1 MIFLNTKEK
10 DLKYIMHTYGRYDV
24 ALKSGK
30 GAVAY
35 DENGKKY
42 IDVSSGIGVNS
53 LGYCND
59 GWVEAVTKQA
69 GTIQHMSNYFYS
81 EQASNLAEKL
91 CNLTGMS
98 KVCFGNSGAEANE
111 CAIKIARKY
120 SFDKYDEGR
129 NGIVTLKNSFHGRT
143 VTTLSATGQDVFHNY
158 FFPFTEGFS
167 YVEAGDMNALKNA
180 VNKNT
185 CAVMLELIQGEGGV
199 NILDKDYVQSLVK
212 FCNENDI
219 LVIVDEVQTGIG
231 RTGKLFAFEN
241 YEILP
246 DLVTVAKGLGG
257 GLPIGL
263 CMCGEKLKDVMSPST
278 HGTTFGANPVVCAG
292 ANYVLDTITA
302 DGFLDEVNKKGEYI
316 EEKVSKLENVKN
328 VRRMGLMIGIELE
341 SGNVHDIAVKCV
353 ENGLLIITAKNLLR
367 MLPPLVITYDEIDEA
382 LKILE
387 NTLKENN

>member
-1 MIFLNTKEK
+1 MIILNTKEK

-30 GAVAY
+30 GAIAY

-59 GWVEAVTKQA
+59 GWVEAVAKQA

-81 EQASNLAEKL
+81 EQSSNLAEKL
-91 CNLTGMS
+91 CTLTGLS

-120 SFDKYDEGR
+120 SFDKYGEGR
-129 NGIVTLKNSFHGRT
+129 NEIITLKNSFHGRT

-167 YVEAGDMNALKNA
+167 YVEAGDMNAVKNTA
-180 VNKNT
+180 NKNT

-199 NILDKDYVQSLVK
+199 NILDTSYVQSLVK

-219 LVIVDEVQTGIG
+219 LVIVDEVQTGVG

-246 DLVTVAKGLGG
+246 DLVTVAKGIGG

-302 DGFLDEVNKKGEYI
+302 DGFLDEVNKKGAYI
-316 EEKVSKLENVKN
+316 EEKVSKFKNVKN

-341 SGNVHDIAVKCV
+341 SGNAHDIAVKCV
-353 ENGLLIITAKNLLR
+353 ENGLLIITAKDLLR

-387 NTLKENN
+387 TTLKEND

>member
-91 CNLTGMS
+91 CTLTGLS

-120 SFDKYDEGR
+120 SFDKYGEGR
-129 NGIVTLKNSFHGRT
+129 NGIITLKNSFHGRT

-241 YEILP
+241 YGILP

-263 CMCGEKLKDVMSPST
+263 CMCGDKLKDVMSPST

-302 DGFLDEVNKKGEYI
+302 DGFLDEVNKKGAYI
-316 EEKVSKLENVKN
+316 EEKVSKFENVKN

-341 SGNVHDIAVKCV
+341 SGNAHDIAVKCV
-353 ENGLLIITAKNLLR
+353 ENGLLIITAKDLLR

-387 NTLKENN
+387 NTLKEND

>member
-1 MIFLNTKEK
+1 MNTKEK

-91 CNLTGMS
+91 CNLTGLS

-129 NGIVTLKNSFHGRT
+129 NGIITLKNSFHGRT

-302 DGFLDEVNKKGEYI
+302 VDFLDEVNKKGEYI

-328 VRRMGLMIGIELE
+328 VRRMGLMIGVELE

>member
-1 MIFLNTKEK
+1 MNTKEK

-53 LGYCND
+53 LGYCNN

-91 CNLTGMS
+91 CSLTGLS

-120 SFDKYDEGR
+120 SFDKYGEGR
-129 NGIVTLKNSFHGRT
+129 NGIITLKNSFHGRT

-263 CMCGEKLKDVMSPST
+263 CMCGDKLKDVMSPST

-302 DGFLDEVNKKGEYI
+302 DGFLDEVNKKGAYI
-316 EEKVSKLENVKN
+316 EEKVLKFENVKN

-341 SGNVHDIAVKCV
+341 SGNAHDIAVKCV
-353 ENGLLIITAKNLLR
+353 ENGLLIITAKDLLR

-387 NTLKENN
+387 TTLKEND

>member
-1 MIFLNTKEK
+1 
-10 DLKYIMHTYGRYDV
+10 MHTYGRYDV

-30 GAVAY
+30 GATAF
-35 DENGKKY
+35 DEDGKKY

-53 LGYCND
+53 FGFCDD
-59 GWVEAVTKQA
+59 GWVEAVSKQA

-91 CNLTGMS
+91 CNLTGLS

-120 SFDKYDEGR
+120 SFDKYGADR
-129 NGIVTLKNSFHGRT
+129 NEIITLRNSFHGRT

-167 YVEAGDMNALKNA
+167 YVEANDFDALKNA
-180 VNKNT
+180 VTDKT
-185 CAVMLELIQGEGGV
+185 CAVMFEVIQGEGGV
-199 NILDKDYVQSLVK
+199 NILDKDYVKSLVK
-212 FCNENDI
+212 LCNDRDI
-219 LVIVDEVQTGIG
+219 LVVVDEVQTGIG
-231 RTGKLFAFEN
+231 RTGKLFGYQNFD
-241 YEILP
+241 IMP

-292 ANYVLDTITA
+292 ANYVVDRVA
-302 DGFLDEVNKKGEYI
+302 DESFLDEINKKGQYL
-316 EEKVSKLENVKN
+316 EEKLLKLENVKN

-341 SGNVHDIAVKCV
+341 NGNAHDIAVKCV
-353 ENGLLIITAKNLLR
+353 ENGLLIITAKDLLR
-367 MLPPLVITYDEIDEA
+367 MLPPFVITYEEIDEA
-382 LKILE
+382 INILNE
-387 NTLKENN
+387 TLKEIK

>member
-1 MIFLNTKEK
+1 MIILNTKEK

-30 GAVAY
+30 GAIAY

-59 GWVEAVTKQA
+59 GWVEAVAKQA

-81 EQASNLAEKL
+81 EQSSNLAEKL
-91 CNLTGMS
+91 CTLTGLS

-120 SFDKYDEGR
+120 SFDKYGEDR
-129 NGIVTLKNSFHGRT
+129 NEIITLKNSFHGRT
-143 VTTLSATGQDVFHNY
+143 VTTLAATGQDVFHNY

-167 YVEAGDMNALKNA
+167 YVEAGDMNALKNTA
-180 VNKNT
+180 NKNT

-199 NILDKDYVQSLVK
+199 NILDTSYVQSLVK

-219 LVIVDEVQTGIG
+219 LVIVDEVQTGVG

-246 DLVTVAKGLGG
+246 DLVTVAKGIGG

-302 DGFLDEVNKKGEYI
+302 DGFLDEVNKKGAYI
-316 EEKVSKLENVKN
+316 EEKVSKFKNVKN

-341 SGNVHDIAVKCV
+341 SGNAHDIAVKCV
-353 ENGLLIITAKNLLR
+353 ENGLLIITAKDLLR

-387 NTLKENN
+387 TTLKENY

>member
-1 MIFLNTKEK
+1 MILLNTKEK

-59 GWVEAVTKQA
+59 GWVESVTKQA

-81 EQASNLAEKL
+81 EQSSNLAEKL
-91 CNLTGMS
+91 CTLTGMS

-120 SFDKYDEGR
+120 SFDKYGEGR
-129 NGIVTLKNSFHGRT
+129 NEIITLKNSFHGRT

-199 NILDKDYVQSLVK
+199 NILDKDFVQSLVK

-263 CMCGEKLKDVMSPST
+263 CMCADKLKDVMSPST

-292 ANYVLDTITA
+292 ANYVLDTVTA
-302 DGFLDEVNKKGEYI
+302 DGFLDEVNKKGAYI

-341 SGNVHDIAVKCV
+341 SGNAHDIAVKCV
-353 ENGLLIITAKNLLR
+353 ENGLLIITAKDLLR
-367 MLPPLVITYDEIDEA
+367 MLPPLVITYEEIDEA

-387 NTLKENN
+387 TTLKEND

>member
-1 MIFLNTKEK
+1 MNTKEK

-42 IDVSSGIGVNS
+42 IDGSSGIGVNS

-59 GWVEAVTKQA
+59 GWVQAVTKQA

-81 EQASNLAEKL
+81 EQSSNLAEKL
-91 CNLTGMS
+91 CTLTGLS

-120 SFDKYDEGR
+120 SFDKYGEGR
-129 NGIVTLKNSFHGRT
+129 NGIITLKNSFHGRT

-302 DGFLDEVNKKGEYI
+302 DGFLGEVNKKGAYI
-316 EEKVSKLENVKN
+316 EEKVLKFENVKN
-328 VRRMGLMIGIELE
+328 VRRMGLMIGIELK
-341 SGNVHDIAVKCV
+341 SGNAHDIAVKCV
-353 ENGLLIITAKNLLR
+353 ENGLLIITAKDLLR

>member
-1 MIFLNTKEK
+1 MIILNTKEK

-30 GAVAY
+30 GAIAY

-59 GWVEAVTKQA
+59 GWVEAVAKQA

-81 EQASNLAEKL
+81 EQSSNLAEKL
-91 CNLTGMS
+91 CTLTGLS

-120 SFDKYDEGR
+120 SFDKYGEGR
-129 NGIVTLKNSFHGRT
+129 NEIITLKNSFHGRT

-167 YVEAGDMNALKNA
+167 YVEAGDMNALKNTA
-180 VNKNT
+180 NKNT

-199 NILDKDYVQSLVK
+199 NILDTSYVQSLVK

-219 LVIVDEVQTGIG
+219 LVIVDEVQTGVG

-241 YEILP
+241 YEIWP
-246 DLVTVAKGLGG
+246 DLVTVAKGIGG

-302 DGFLDEVNKKGEYI
+302 DGFLDEVNKKGAYI
-316 EEKVSKLENVKN
+316 EEKVSKFKNVKN
-328 VRRMGLMIGIELE
+328 VRRMGLMIGIEFE
-341 SGNVHDIAVKCV
+341 SGNAHDIAVKCV
-353 ENGLLIITAKNLLR
+353 ENGLLIITAKDLLR

-387 NTLKENN
+387 TTLKENY

>member
-1 MIFLNTKEK
+1 MIILNTKEK

-59 GWVEAVTKQA
+59 GWVEAVAKQA

-91 CNLTGMS
+91 CTLTGLS

-120 SFDKYDEGR
+120 SFDKYGEGR
-129 NGIVTLKNSFHGRT
+129 NEIITLKNSFHGRT
-143 VTTLSATGQDVFHNY
+143 VTTLAATGQDVFHNY
-158 FFPFTEGFS
+158 FFPFTEGFV
-167 YVEAGDMNALKNA
+167 YVEADDMSVLKNA

-199 NILDKDYVQSLVK
+199 NILDTSYVQSLVK

-219 LVIVDEVQTGIG
+219 LVIVDEVQTGVG

-246 DLVTVAKGLGG
+246 DLVTVAKGIGG

-302 DGFLDEVNKKGEYI
+302 DGFLDEVNKKGAYI
-316 EEKVSKLENVKN
+316 EEKVSKFKNVKN

-341 SGNVHDIAVKCV
+341 SGNAHNIAVKCV
-353 ENGLLIITAKNLLR
+353 ENGLLIITAKDLLR

-387 NTLKENN
+387 ITLKENY

>member
-1 MIFLNTKEK
+1 MNTKEK

-81 EQASNLAEKL
+81 EQAGNLAEKL
-91 CNLTGMS
+91 CTLTGLS

-120 SFDKYDEGR
+120 SFDKYGEGR
-129 NGIVTLKNSFHGRT
+129 NEIITLKNSFHGRT

-199 NILDKDYVQSLVK
+199 NILDKYYVQSLVK
-212 FCNENDI
+212 FCNANDI

-263 CMCGEKLKDVMSPST
+263 CMCAEKLKDVMSPST

-302 DGFLDEVNKKGEYI
+302 DGFLDEVNKKGAYI

-341 SGNVHDIAVKCV
+341 SGNAHDIAVKCV
-353 ENGLLIITAKNLLR
+353 ENGLLIITAKDLLR
-367 MLPPLVITYDEIDEA
+367 MLPPLVITYEEIDEA

-387 NTLKENN
+387 TTLKEND